1 MLRNNALKLTK
12 IRAIQQ
18 VKKMTALID
27 DIGETAI
34 KNMVV
39 GEELKTKSPLGCQMI
54 MSKVPWS
61 TTKGKDTNG
70 DGKPDR
76 KLRYEFDNSQ
86 SVIEFP
92 LGFCPGADTK
102 NFIDFDCQGQ
112 WGLVLKEWETITA
125 TYPESARD
133 NLNYVTKQVH
143 IVTDAC
149 ISRDRSFSCSFCSFL
164 FKIEQQQISYS
175 SLKELKIDF

>member
-1 MLRNNALKLTK
+1 
-12 IRAIQQ
+12 
-18 VKKMTALID
+18 MTALID

-54 MSKVPWS
+54 MTKIPWS
-61 TTKGKDTNG
+61 TTIGKDTDG
-70 DGKPDR
+70 DGVPDQ

-92 LGFCPGADTK
+92 LGFCPAADTQG
-102 NFIDFDCQGQ
+102 FVDFGCAGQ

-125 TYPESARD
+125 TYPQVQG
-133 NLNYVTKQVH
+133 VTFIWIIYLSKLL
-143 IVTDAC
+143 
-149 ISRDRSFSCSFCSFL
+149 R
-164 FKIEQQQISYS
+164 
-175 SLKELKIDF
+175 

>member
-1 MLRNNALKLTK
+1 
-12 IRAIQQ
+12 
-18 VKKMTALID
+18 MTALID

-54 MSKVPWS
+54 MTKIPWS
-61 TTKGKDTNG
+61 TTIGKDTDG
-70 DGKPDR
+70 DGVPDQ

-92 LGFCPGADTK
+92 LGFCPAAAAQGHV
-102 NFIDFDCQGQ
+102 DFGCSGQ

-125 TYPESARD
+125 TYP
-133 NLNYVTKQVH
+133 QVLCSRH
-143 IVTDAC
+143 ADASWQRAAFMAIFIALLVYGFPVIC
-149 ISRDRSFSCSFCSFL
+149 I
-164 FKIEQQQISYS
+164 
-175 SLKELKIDF
+175 